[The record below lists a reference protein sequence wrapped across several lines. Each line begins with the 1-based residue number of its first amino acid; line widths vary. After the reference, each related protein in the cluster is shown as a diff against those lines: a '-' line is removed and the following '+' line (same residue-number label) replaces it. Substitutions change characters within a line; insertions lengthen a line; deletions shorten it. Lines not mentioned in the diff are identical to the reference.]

1 MKKRKLLYLI
11 SFISV
16 IVIFLLVAFDA
27 STDVTVHPVAPKKQE
42 KREQYQPGLILT
54 FDDDYVDTWY
64 NAEKELR
71 PYNWKATFFI
81 CKYSAFTKDQKE
93 KLHYLQKMG
102 HDIAG
107 HGYNHENAVKYVAQH
122 GLDAYVKNEIL
133 PLKEAMQKDG
143 FDIKSFAY
151 PDGARNSA
159 LDKRLL
165 NYFDFIRG
173 TTYGELYPKSQYCYY
188 EDNRVI
194 YGLGIDDDY
203 EQFNLEYYKSLLLY
217 AKEHNKIVIFYGH
230 KTVDSADERL
240 ETPIGLLKQL
250 CAFAAENK
258 LKFYSVDDL
267 KKLKN

>member
-1 MKKRKLLYLI
+1 MTKPKLLLLLLSSI
-11 SFISV
+11 SL
-16 IVIFLLVAFDA
+16 IVILLITTDLTNAVA
-27 STDVTVHPVAPKKQE
+27 SPSPLKKQSG
-42 KREQYQPGLILT
+42 YQPGIVLT

-71 PYNWKATFFI
+71 PFNWKATFFI

-93 KLHYLQKMG
+93 KLHYLQNMG

-107 HGYNHENAVKYVAQH
+107 HGYNHENAVKYAGQY
-122 GLDAYVKNEIL
+122 GLDAYIKNEIL
-133 PLKEAMQKDG
+133 PLKKIMHKDG
-143 FDIKSFAY
+143 FNIKSFAY
-151 PDGARNSA
+151 PDGARDGE

-165 NYFDFIRG
+165 KYFDFIRG
-173 TTYGELYPKSQYCYY
+173 TTYGELEPKSQYCYY
-188 EDNRVI
+188 ENNRVI

-230 KTVDSADERL
+230 KTVDKANERL

-250 CAFAAENK
+250 CAFAVENN

-267 KKLKN
+267 KHLEK